1 MLINFPVMEAE
12 NQKAE
17 SGREHQRRATIF
29 KAAEERLK
37 FLEDKLQRHVIKA
50 RPYFD
55 EKALC
60 QEQLNTQKE
69 RIETIK
75 KDITR
80 AKNSYSQTLKELEQI
95 SNEIHIKRNNLKS
108 ENDLLKRPRE
118 PGVGAEL
125 TEEEDKSVVSTI
137 SKCNSL
143 DFNLEL
149 DRCEIR
155 SSSSLSGVSDDIED
169 IDNFEINLDDLKDRV
184 KQLSVRPTN
193 GGEGRST
200 DGVWE
205 SELQTAVDKLDHM
218 MMMQE
223 CARELDNYKSEIKL
237 ADNVGVQSMKEEV
250 GK

>member
-1 MLINFPVMEAE
+1 MEAE
-12 NQKAE
+12 NDKAE

-37 FLEDKLQRHVIKA
+37 YLEDKLQRHIIKA

-60 QEQLNTQKE
+60 QDQLNTQKD

-75 KDITR
+75 KDISK
-80 AKNSYSQTLKELEQI
+80 AKNAYSQTLKELEQI
-95 SNEIHIKRNNLKS
+95 SNEIHIKRNNIKS
-108 ENDLLKRPRE
+108 EHDLLKRPRE

-125 TEEEDKSVVSTI
+125 TEEEDDRSVVSTV

-149 DRCEIR
+149 EKCELR
-155 SSSSLSGVSDDIED
+155 SSSSMSGVSDDIEEVQ
-169 IDNFEINLDDLKDRV
+169 NFEDDLDNLKDRV

-193 GGEGRST
+193 GCEGKCT

-205 SELQTAVDKLDHM
+205 SELRTAVDKLDHM
-218 MMMQE
+218 MLMQE
-223 CARELDNYKSEIKL
+223 CARELDNYKSEIKMSESGR
-237 ADNVGVQSMKEEV
+237 GVSVVREGVKNQ
-250 GK
+250 